1 METAILIGSHLVF
14 LIIGAI
20 IAGWCAWVFR
30 AQGASAASAREETAR
45 RLALVEEVALQT
57 GTLHHRF
64 QRYCSLLSELSRADQ
79 GLSANRQL
87 ELDKAH
93 QELAILTEE
102 LSEADSKLL
111 LLDEVALARALR
123 VYAGKIQ
130 ALRRQY
136 PGNRQQLTEEL
147 LKKHLQEVNTL
158 RDKLFSSL
166 SRRYGQRHDGH
177 S

>member
-14 LIIGAI
+14 LVIGAI
-20 IAGWCAWVFR
+20 IAGWCAWLFR
-30 AQGASAASAREETAR
+30 TQGADAASAREETAR
-45 RLALVEEVALQT
+45 HLALVEEVAIQI
-57 GTLHHRF
+57 GSLHHRF
-64 QRYCSLLSELSRADQ
+64 QRYCTLLSELSRSGQ
-79 GLSANRQL
+79 GLPADRQL
-87 ELDKAH
+87 ELDKTH
-93 QELAILTEE
+93 QELAILSDE

-111 LLDEVALARALR
+111 LLDETTVAKALR

-136 PGNRQQLTEEL
+136 PGNRQQLTEDL

-166 SRRYGQRHDGH
+166 SRRYGRRRENHT
-177 S
+177 